1 MVGLLKVIENDTVRQ
16 LGLHTTSWR
25 HDASRNSPHCM
36 LRTRGRQITTN
47 VVSES
52 GLFCI
57 LKRRNDFEAR
67 RFAALTFRLVGRAA
81 SVISRFM
88 NADQTERRLVS
99 VIGIHDTSPVD
110 CCWQCYKQ
118 ISSLTRSDRLDSSTT
133 AWLLALPL
141 SLCTSRVDVPVS
153 HAHLFVVDAARLVCG
168 PGQGL
173 CNGLVSVRPSVP
185 SIDRGGFAAGRPAGR
200 RYRSSAAGS
209 GHPGG
214 RWKRGNGKRGTNFTR
229 VEKAWP
235 PSMER
240 EIDKYKCIM
249 YR

>member
-1 MVGLLKVIENDTVRQ
+1 MISRSLHPFLQGLVVWCTQATL
-16 LGLHTTSWR
+16 R
-25 HDASRNSPHCM
+25 HDTSRNIPHCM

-67 RFAALTFRLVGRAA
+67 RFASLTFRLVGRAA

-168 PGQGL
+168 PGSMQRSG
-173 CNGLVSVRPSVP
+173 VRPSVCP
-185 SIDRGGFAAGRPAGR
+185 IYRPWRVCCWAPRGQEISIVSGGQRAP
-200 RYRSSAAGS
+200 
-209 GHPGG
+209 
-214 RWKRGNGKRGTNFTR
+214 RGTLKTR
-229 VEKAWP
+229 EW
-235 PSMER
+235 
-240 EIDKYKCIM
+240 
-249 YR
+249 